1 MGEKTAL
8 FPLKTVLLPGCT
20 LDLQLFEVR
29 YLDMVSRCFK
39 SGQGFVVVA
48 LEKGPEA
55 GAGDL
60 RFSALG
66 CEAQVVDFQQRDNGL
81 LGIRV
86 LGARRAQ
93 VSQVEVAVDGLV
105 HAQVEWRPELTDQP
119 LAHEH
124 EELESLHATL
134 LEHPLASG
142 LGLPPIGN
150 SQQALAYQLA
160 YLLPFSLDQKTHLLA
175 LDHAD
180 ERLQQ
185 ISEWLEV
192 LQA

>member
-1 MGEKTAL
+1 MSEKIAL

-20 LDLQLFEVR
+20 LDLQLFEAR

-39 SGQGFVVVA
+39 AGQGFVVVA

-55 GAGDL
+55 GTGDL

-66 CEAQVVDFQQRDNGL
+66 CEAQIVDFQQRDNGL

-86 LGARRAQ
+86 TGARRAH
-93 VSQVEVAVDGLV
+93 VSEVEVAGDGLV
-105 HAQVEWRPELTDQP
+105 VAHASWREEVADQP
-119 LAHEH
+119 LASEH

-150 SQQALAYQLA
+150 SQQALAYQLT
-160 YLLPFSLDQKTHLLA
+160 YLLPFSLDQKTLLLG
-175 LDHAD
+175 LDQPE

-185 ISEWLEV
+185 ISDWLEV

>member
-1 MGEKTAL
+1 MSDKTAL

-20 LDLQLFEVR
+20 LDLQLFEAR

-39 SGQGFVVVA
+39 AGEGFVVVA
-48 LEKGPEA
+48 LEKGPES
-55 GAGDL
+55 GTGDL

-66 CEAQVVDFQQRDNGL
+66 CEAQIVDFQQRDNGL

-86 LGARRAQ
+86 VGGRRAQ
-93 VSQVEVAVDGLV
+93 VSQVEVAADGLV
-105 HAQVEWRPELTDQP
+105 QAQVDWREEAADHP
-119 LAHEH
+119 LSHAH

-134 LEHPLASG
+134 LEHPVATD
-142 LGLPPIGN
+142 LGLPPIG
-150 SQQALAYQLA
+150 SSLQALAYQLA

-175 LDHAD
+175 VDYPQ
-180 ERLQQ
+180 ERLEQ

>member
-1 MGEKTAL
+1 MSDKIAL

-20 LDLQLFEVR
+20 LDLQLFEAR
-29 YLDMVSRCFK
+29 YLDMVSHCFK
-39 SGQGFVVVA
+39 AGEGFVIVA

-66 CEAQVVDFQQRDNGL
+66 CEAQIVDFQQRDNGL

-86 LGARRAQ
+86 VGGRRAQ
-93 VSQVEVAVDGLV
+93 VSDVEVAADGLV
-105 HAQVEWRPELTDQP
+105 VAQVAWRAEAEDGNLG
-119 LAHEH
+119 AEH
-124 EELESLHATL
+124 DELETLHAAL
-134 LEHPLASG
+134 MQHPLASG
-142 LGLPPIGN
+142 FGLPPVDR
-150 SQQALAYQLA
+150 SQQALAYQLT
-160 YLLPFSLDQKTHLLA
+160 YLLPFSLDQKTHLLS
-175 LDHAD
+175 LDQPA

>member
-1 MGEKTAL
+1 MSQKIAL

-20 LDLQLFEVR
+20 LDLQLFEAR

-39 SGQGFVVVA
+39 SGEGFVVVA

-55 GAGDL
+55 GTGDL

-66 CEAQVVDFQQRDNGL
+66 CEARIVDFQQRDNGL

-93 VSQVEVAVDGLV
+93 VSQVEVAEDGLV
-105 HAQVEWRPELTDQP
+105 VAQVQWRPEAGDAELVT
-119 LAHEH
+119 EH
-124 EELESLHATL
+124 EELEELHAAL
-134 LEHPLASG
+134 LQHPLASG
-142 LGLPPIGN
+142 LDLPPVGN

-175 LDHAD
+175 LDEPS

-185 ISEWLEV
+185 IHEWLEV

>member
-1 MGEKTAL
+1 MNEKTAL
-8 FPLKTVLLPGCT
+8 FPLKTVLLPGCM
-20 LDLQLFEVR
+20 LDLQLFEAR

-39 SGQGFVVVA
+39 AGHGFVVVA
-48 LEKGPEA
+48 LENGPEA

-66 CEAQVVDFQQRDNGL
+66 CEAQIVDFQQRENGL

-86 LGARRAQ
+86 IGGRRAH
-93 VSQVEVAVDGLV
+93 VSDVEVAADGLV
-105 HAQVEWRPELTDQP
+105 IAHASWREEQADQP
-119 LAHEH
+119 LAGEH

-142 LGLPPIGN
+142 LGLPPLDN
-150 SQQALAYQLA
+150 SKQALAYQLA
-160 YLLPFSLDQKTHLLA
+160 YLLPFSLDQKTHLLG
-175 LDHAD
+175 LDQPD

>member
-8 FPLKTVLLPGCT
+8 FPLKTVLLPGCV
-20 LDLQLFEVR
+20 LDLQLFEAR

-39 SGQGFVVVA
+39 AGHGFVVVA

-66 CEAQVVDFQQRDNGL
+66 CEAQIVDFQQRDNGL

-86 LGARRAQ
+86 MGRRRAH
-93 VSQVEVAVDGLV
+93 VSEVEVAADGLV
-105 HAQVEWRPELTDQP
+105 VAHASWREELADQ
-119 LAHEH
+119 LLSSEH
-124 EELESLHATL
+124 QELESLHAAL
-134 LEHPLASG
+134 MEHPLASG
-142 LGLPPIGN
+142 LGLPPIDN
-150 SQQALAYQLA
+150 SQQALAYQLT
-160 YLLPFSLDQKTHLLA
+160 YLLPFSLDQKTHLLG
-175 LDHAD
+175 LDQPA

>member
-1 MGEKTAL
+1 MSEKTAL

-20 LDLQLFEVR
+20 LDLQLFEAR

-39 SGQGFVVVA
+39 AGEGFVVVA
-48 LEKGPEA
+48 LEKGPES
-55 GAGDL
+55 GTGDL

-66 CEAQVVDFQQRDNGL
+66 CEAQIVDFQQRDNGL

-86 LGARRAQ
+86 LGGRRAQ
-93 VSQVEVAVDGLV
+93 VSDVEVAADGLV
-105 HAQVEWRPELTDQP
+105 LAQVQWRAEAEDDNLVV
-119 LAHEH
+119 AHD
-124 EELESLHATL
+124 ELETLHAAL

-142 LGLPPIGN
+142 LGLPPIGR

-175 LDHAD
+175 LDHPA

-185 ISEWLEV
+185 ITEWLEV